1 MTLTAKTYGDGRGM
15 ITSAWLPTKWFVIA
29 SAILNSNTTVIT
41 LIVTPCVHWGVQ
53 NNIIKTGT
61 LSIMADVCAKWVVV
75 ITLVVPLLPNYF
87 ITSCVPGVEA
97 RAACLHHTHTHCR
110 LTTQAR
116 FLLLFSFSLALVSA
130 AEIPGCCSVCC
141 RWHQHQC
148 EGRQCSTTLWL
159 LFALHTLV
167 CRPGHYYF

>member
-97 RAACLHHTHTHCR
+97 RAACSHHTHTLQAHYSGQVPSSVLIQLGFGFCCWDPR
-110 LTTQAR
+110 LLQCVLQMA
-116 FLLLFSFSLALVSA
+116 SA
-130 AEIPGCCSVCC
+130 PVWRKAMQHYTLIIVC
-141 RWHQHQC
+141 
-148 EGRQCSTTLWL
+148 
-159 LFALHTLV
+159 FAHTCL
-167 CRPGHYYF
+167 